1 MRRPSPLRP
10 LRPLRPS
17 ALSARPPVRPLRPSA
32 RPPLCLSRF
41 AETETRACACADL
54 GVELCGQKL
63 TWDDVR
69 PFKLQFRMFRG
80 RKKSGRIAPQDL
92 VSYSL
97 KMQEAKRRMALVRD
111 VVKTGRSEF
120 VAGDR
125 RSEFAASRSSYPVLS
140 SSAEHPTRR
149 RKPSFL
155 ARSLDERLHHAPHAP
170 QRSLT
175 GEAAHQDMEIAAAK
189 MQALVRGRTSRKNS
203 PMLLRRGVRVAPTA
217 EDGEEDTVEPGDGS
231 PPAAIVRREI
241 SSGTSR
247 CLETK
252 SGVPPVHEEAAL
264 DGTVSLNG

>member
-1 MRRPSPLRP
+1 
-10 LRPLRPS
+10 
-17 ALSARPPVRPLRPSA
+17 V
-32 RPPLCLSRF
+32 
-41 AETETRACACADL
+41 TETRACACADL

-241 SSGTSR
+241 SSGTS
-247 CLETK
+247 
-252 SGVPPVHEEAAL
+252 HEEAAL
-264 DGTVSLNG
+264 DGTVSLDG